1 MEEKKRLKGI
11 EDWYKDKQLDFD
23 RELISYR
30 YLSIKEYFKGPSCL
44 ELGPADGVQTQYL
57 VNDFEH
63 LTIVDGSKTLLDSIP
78 NTSNLSKVHS
88 LFEDY
93 EPNAKFNTIIL
104 EHILEHVEKPV
115 ELLTTVKKWLS
126 TEGVMIIG
134 VPNGHSLHRLIGVE
148 MGLLE
153 EPCQLNDR
161 DIALGHRRVYTM
173 DSLKKDIIDSGHKII
188 NTGGVFLKPLSNGQI
203 EKHWDEELIEAFYKI
218 GQQFPNNTA
227 EIYCV
232 CAI

>member
-104 EHILEHVEKPV
+104 VTIITIL
-115 ELLTTVKKWLS
+115 
-126 TEGVMIIG
+126 I
-134 VPNGHSLHRLIGVE
+134 
-148 MGLLE
+148 
-153 EPCQLNDR
+153 
-161 DIALGHRRVYTM
+161 
-173 DSLKKDIIDSGHKII
+173 
-188 NTGGVFLKPLSNGQI
+188 
-203 EKHWDEELIEAFYKI
+203 
-218 GQQFPNNTA
+218 
-227 EIYCV
+227 
-232 CAI
+232 